1 MITDFIFPFKLD
13 IIIMKGEFNMKKV
26 YTLISLILAVTSL
39 TGCNSGKQENNA
51 NSTESTISARTM
63 TDQSDMTN
71 DINNT
76 NQNITVKEID
86 TIMIKEEY
94 LDQMIQDGAY
104 ALDDGKQLAVVFVNK
119 KGYEYDTEVYAN
131 NTDIYVHYKT
141 EISDDIEPK
150 IDDDAYL
157 INGYTD
163 NVMIKI
169 YKDGKETEFASVIPC
184 ENIFK

>member
-1 MITDFIFPFKLD
+1 
-13 IIIMKGEFNMKKV
+13 MKKI
-26 YTLISLILAVTSL
+26 YILLSLILTVTFL
-39 TGCNSGKQENNA
+39 TGCNSGKQGNNT
-51 NSTESTISARTM
+51 NSNNNTTESSIADRTM

-76 NQNITVKEID
+76 NQNIKVKEID
-86 TIMIKEEY
+86 TVMIKEEL
-94 LDQMIQDGAY
+94 LDQMIQDGVY

-131 NTDIYVHYKT
+131 NTDIYVRYET
-141 EISDDIEPK
+141 EISDDIEPR

-169 YKDGKETEFASVIPC
+169 YKDGKEIEFNSVIPC
-184 ENIFK
+184 ESIFK